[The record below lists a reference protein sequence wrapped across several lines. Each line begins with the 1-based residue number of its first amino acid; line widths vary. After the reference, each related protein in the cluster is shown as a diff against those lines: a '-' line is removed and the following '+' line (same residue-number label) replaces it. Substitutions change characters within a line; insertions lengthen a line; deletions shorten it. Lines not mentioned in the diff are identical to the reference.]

1 MGVKTNWEP
10 TSKAEA
16 QHFAQHSRVSKTP
29 AEAAFIVHLRKRW
42 QADFTPDAE
51 QELGRIL
58 GTFAPEGLAGW
69 VTGDPID
76 GVEA

>member
-51 QELGRIL
+51 
-58 GTFAPEGLAGW
+58 
-69 VTGDPID
+69 
-76 GVEA
+76 